1 MHVDRADVGNYY
13 PWLQARADRA
23 ARSLSYLARAWAE
36 PEQWRTTARAKV
48 QELLAFD
55 VEAAPLAPEILQS
68 TLCPGFV
75 RHAVRYWI
83 TPDRQTEAYLLI
95 PQGQTR
101 PGPAVMALH
110 DHGAFYYYGKE
121 KLTAW
126 DGAPTVLRQ
135 FIGEAYQGRPYADEL
150 ARRGYVVLCPDAF
163 YFGSQRLDLST
174 VSECFTDPHPQLQA
188 TDPDAAIAAFNR
200 FAHAHE
206 QVIAKYLFA
215 AGTTWPGVLF
225 QGDRASLS
233 YLLTRPEVDPER
245 IGAMGLSIG
254 GYRSAHLF
262 GLDPRVKAAV
272 VAGWMPSYPR
282 QMRDGFRH
290 HTWMVYVPRL
300 LEYLD
305 VPDTVSLA
313 APKPLL
319 VLNCSQDSLY
329 SLASMQA
336 AEHTLATVYQRLGAG
351 ERFVCR
357 YHDVPH
363 SLTLA
368 MQEEAIAWLERWL

>member
-1 MHVDRADVGNYY
+1 MESVRPDLGNHY

-23 ARSLSYLARAWAE
+23 ARCLSYLARSWPE
-36 PEQWRTTARAKV
+36 PEQWRITARAKV
-48 QELLAFD
+48 QELLAFE
-55 VEAAPLAPEILQS
+55 VEAQPLAPAVLE
-68 TLCPGFV
+68 TTPGNGFT
-75 RHAVRYWI
+75 RHRVRYWV

-95 PQGQTR
+95 PKGRTR

-126 DGAPTVLRQ
+126 DGAPRVLRE
-135 FIGEAYQGRPYADEL
+135 FVAEAYQGRPYADEL
-150 ARRGYVVLCPDAF
+150 ARRGFVVLCPDAF
-163 YFGSQRLDLST
+163 YFGSQRLDLT
-174 VSECFTDPHPQLQA
+174 QIPAYFTDQHPELQA
-188 TDPDAAIAAFNR
+188 ADPDKAIAAFNR
-200 FAHAHE
+200 FAQVHE
-206 QVIAKYLFA
+206 QIIAKYIFA

-233 YLLTRPEVDPER
+233 YLLTRPEVDAGR
-245 IGAMGLSIG
+245 VGAMGLSIG

-313 APKPLL
+313 APNPLL

-329 SLASMQA
+329 PLASMQT
-336 AEHTLATVYQRLGAG
+336 AECTLAAVYQRLGAA
-351 ERFVCR
+351 ERFACR

-368 MQEEAIAWLERWL
+368 MQDEAFAWLERWL